1 MVTNT
6 LPILLLSHRTH
17 PHTHDT
23 RIYSNDMT
31 VMDELAQ
38 KFNKSGRP
46 FIQLDKLQFP
56 PVPHIQE
63 PISLLTIE
71 AYQTRVRANGR
82 MNYYTGVMPKIAIWL
97 SGNPRYTNKTTE
109 SLIKCCDFHNC
120 NNHKFFGECRKLIPE
135 QIKNLSIDGLPW
147 VQPPHIHHYAR
158 RWLVLPWYLF
168 FHLCRSPMFVFCTT
182 KLLLTFYDLPPL
194 HHCMYTLPC
203 TQFGKIHA

>member
-1 MVTNT
+1 
-6 LPILLLSHRTH
+6 
-17 PHTHDT
+17 
-23 RIYSNDMT
+23 MT

-38 KFNKSGRP
+38 KFNESGRA
-46 FIQLDKLQFP
+46 FMQLDKLQFP

-97 SGNPRYTNKTTE
+97 SGNPRYTNKVHFQTRFANISSHINTCYRTTHALLHHQTTE
-109 SLIKCCDFHNC
+109 SLIKCCDFHSC

-135 QIKNLSIDGLPW
+135 QIKNLTTDVVLW

-158 RWLVLPWYLF
+158 R
-168 FHLCRSPMFVFCTT
+168 
-182 KLLLTFYDLPPL
+182 
-194 HHCMYTLPC
+194 
-203 TQFGKIHA
+203 